1 MPDEEAS
8 LDEKKYHERLNIP
21 VLTIGRIKELIKKN
35 IIDTINAWEAG
46 VYVDRQCF
54 RIIGPAGV
62 GKTDICKQ
70 LQGELSAET
79 GKDFSFMMIKAPVL
93 SRDDFIIP
101 FPVTAGGDASFKML
115 YSDFVPKKDDQSYG
129 LFVIDE
135 FSRGDHALQ
144 QLLWQAQ
151 NEYAIHLNSFPK
163 GWFVITADN
172 PDDSEYQMDVME
184 DAAGIRRQLHLY
196 TDVSPQDFLTYAI
209 KSDYHKL
216 IIEFI
221 QTHPEYL
228 YDFESQKYGMVFAN
242 PASYEKLSDHL
253 KKIELSEGG
262 IRGNM
267 DDVEYIAAG
276 LLNVNMARM
285 FMEFVT
291 DQKDVNP
298 KDIFYDWRK
307 VKKQV
312 ETYVGEGNQSK
323 MGQLMI
329 SFCTFMTTSMPIF
342 EAHHLVNIEGFL
354 LTMPIDTAALF
365 ISQVDSFRRESDEF
379 KYMTKIHT
387 ALLKTSPKYKK
398 EFYMAVVKIGR
409 SD

>member
-1 MPDEEAS
+1 MPDEEAK

-35 IIDTINAWEAG
+35 IVDTINAWNAG
-46 VYVDRQCF
+46 VKVDRQCF

-62 GKTDICKQ
+62 GKTAICKQ
-70 LQGELSAET
+70 LQAELSAET
-79 GKDFSFMMIKAPVL
+79 GHDFSFMMIKSPVL

-101 FPVTAGGDASFKML
+101 FPVTAGGNASFKML

-129 LFVIDE
+129 LFIIDE

-151 NEYAIHLNSFPK
+151 NEYAIHLNQFPK
-163 GWFVITADN
+163 GWFVISADN

-184 DAAGIRRQLHLY
+184 DAAGTRRQLHLY
-196 TDVSPQDFLTYAI
+196 TDVSPQDFLTHAI
-209 KSDYHKL
+209 KSDFHRL

-253 KKIELSEGG
+253 KKIDISEGG
-262 IRGNM
+262 IRANM
-267 DDVEYIAAG
+267 DDVEYLAAG

-307 VKKQV
+307 VRKQV
-312 ETYVGEGNQSK
+312 EKYIEEGNQSK

-329 SFCTFMTTSMPIF
+329 SFCTFMTTSMPKF
-342 EAHHLVNIEGFL
+342 EAHNLKNIEGFL
-354 LTMPIDTAALF
+354 LTMPVDTAALF

>member
-1 MPDEEAS
+1 MPDEEAK

-35 IIDTINAWEAG
+35 IVDTINAWEAG

-70 LQGELSAET
+70 LQGELSEET

-163 GWFVITADN
+163 GWFVI
-172 PDDSEYQMDVME
+172 
-184 DAAGIRRQLHLY
+184 
-196 TDVSPQDFLTYAI
+196 FC
-209 KSDYHKL
+209 
-216 IIEFI
+216 
-221 QTHPEYL
+221 
-228 YDFESQKYGMVFAN
+228 ES
-242 PASYEKLSDHL
+242 
-253 KKIELSEGG
+253 
-262 IRGNM
+262 
-267 DDVEYIAAG
+267 
-276 LLNVNMARM
+276 
-285 FMEFVT
+285 
-291 DQKDVNP
+291 
-298 KDIFYDWRK
+298 
-307 VKKQV
+307 
-312 ETYVGEGNQSK
+312 
-323 MGQLMI
+323 
-329 SFCTFMTTSMPIF
+329 TS
-342 EAHHLVNIEGFL
+342 L
-354 LTMPIDTAALF
+354 
-365 ISQVDSFRRESDEF
+365 
-379 KYMTKIHT
+379 
-387 ALLKTSPKYKK
+387 
-398 EFYMAVVKIGR
+398 
-409 SD
+409 